1 MDIKV
6 LQNRIRSGDQR
17 TYLDLSDEYGW
28 TLYSFLS
35 KRLHDP
41 DQRQKVYAQILSGFY
56 RDVPSM
62 SQQGSVDTLL
72 LQYADIYCRKISIT
86 SEEMKT
92 SGGFGFWVALILL
105 LLLNGIC
112 LWIIGGILMEMGI
125 LPETDLGYHWL
136 KELILI

>member
-1 MDIKV
+1 M
-6 LQNRIRSGDQR
+6 
-17 TYLDLSDEYGW
+17 
-28 TLYSFLS
+28 
-35 KRLHDP
+35 
-41 DQRQKVYAQILSGFY
+41 
-56 RDVPSM
+56 
-62 SQQGSVDTLL
+62 DTLL
-72 LQYADIYCRKISIT
+72 LQYADIYCRKKSIT

-125 LPETDLGYHWL
+125 LPEMDLGYHWL